1 MISDKQHKE
10 LDELDELLDDDLI
23 SDDEY
28 ELTKDKIK
36 KNEN

>member
-1 MISDKQHKE
+1 MISDKQHK
-10 LDELDELLDDDLI
+10 ELDELLDDDLI

>member
-36 KNEN
+36 KNKN